1 MLGINGQRKDFNA
14 CLVCKGNWI
23 FEKTTL
29 LKARFSPC
37 QVWTPPVSLEKIQVR
52 RKWGLSQRNVRL
64 LKIKAKSLRD
74 GSQDICKD
82 TENNLPPFAAF

>member
-52 RKWGLSQRNVRL
+52 KWGLSQRNVRL